1 MTLTVSPRADPWWAL
16 ASRPDSSG
24 AMREAASPA
33 LVLFQRWPNA
43 IPVVS
48 NSTML
53 KRLPQAAL
61 RFSPRPVH
69 RFDLLARNI
78 YSPFLLCANEHNRR
92 TQLLRCTVA
101 ANPGAVSG

>member
-24 AMREAASPA
+24 AIREAASLV

-48 NSTML
+48 SSTML

-78 YSPFLLCANEHNRR
+78 YSPFLLCAER
-92 TQLLRCTVA
+92 TQSS
-101 ANPGAVSG
+101 NPAPPLHGSGQSRWRK